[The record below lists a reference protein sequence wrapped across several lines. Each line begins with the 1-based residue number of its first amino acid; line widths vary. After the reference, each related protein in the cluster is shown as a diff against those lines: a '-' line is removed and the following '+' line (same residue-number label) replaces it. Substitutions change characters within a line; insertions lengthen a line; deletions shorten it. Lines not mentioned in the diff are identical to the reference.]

1 MSVSGKF
8 QTAIFWVTTKQ
19 IILFAKHV
27 CPDYRGIS
35 DYPFSH
41 VDMWQNVIHKRNQL
55 QNKKYD
61 DFPRGRMMYDNN
73 SEIYRIYVASCLIK
87 DNKLIDIILKKLSMT
102 LNDRIVVVEN
112 AYY

>member
-1 MSVSGKF
+1 MGINDKF

-19 IILFAKHV
+19 IILFSKHV

-41 VDMWQNVIHKRNQL
+41 VDMWQNVIRERKQL

-73 SEIYRIYVASCLIK
+73 SETYIISVASGLIN
-87 DNKLIDIILKKLSMT
+87 DNNLLAIILKKLGMAS
-102 LNDRIVVVEN
+102 NDRVVIVEN

>member
-27 CPDYRGIS
+27 CPEYRGIS
-35 DYPFSH
+35 DYPSAH
-41 VDMWQNVIHKRNQL
+41 VDMWQNVIHKRNQR

-73 SEIYRIYVASCLIK
+73 SEIYRIYVATCLIK

-102 LNDRIVVVEN
+102 LNDRVVVVEN